1 MSLPL
6 NKSEVSRSFS
16 IFHKLLIS
24 YIGIGALIVT
34 ILGLSFWVHEQDS
47 ISKEL
52 KTQFKA
58 SLEMSVAYFDRNYA
72 QQASDDLN
80 FIKTSTT
87 FNNYL
92 SYSQDDLHTAKS
104 QAEQLF
110 IQFTNRD
117 QGVYLSA
124 RFIDSKGA
132 ERIIT
137 KANKRIKD
145 YVSLDKISSNDILHE
160 KLKTLFNRLKTSS
173 ADIQVFEGPFEYN
186 GRMTFLTASPVL
198 DPEIGG
204 FAGVVVLHCD
214 LTDYSQYLYKYVIY
228 EKHTAAAYGLDQL
241 PLLKYLNSDV
251 KYKSMADDASELV
264 KMGNPAKPFMRVVF
278 SISPEIFKIKSWEV
292 LKVMIA
298 FLICIMALITL
309 MAFIISKWFS
319 KPLTDLSAVMTKL
332 SSGDLCQKAVVRSA
346 DEIGNL
352 ARDFNLM
359 TDVLKAMV
367 VRIKASSIQLGLASQ
382 EITGVSQQVAD
393 GTQQQSS
400 SFDELS
406 AAHQMNVE
414 NVKQAN
420 QIAKDV
426 SLNAQKAGLVMENNG
441 VAMTEIK
448 KVSDKMIH
456 IVDLITDISDQTNL
470 LALNAAIEAARAGE
484 AGKGFAVV
492 ADEVRK
498 LAERSATAAKEI
510 QGLIKKNLQQVQGG
524 VSISLEAEG
533 IVKNIAESIMKL
545 AQELQSIENSSQ
557 EQAAAMEENTAVTES
572 NATISEQLA
581 SSAVSMASQADIL
594 QQIVAEYKIQ
604 ENVTKAPPLTIKEP
618 VSHSLP
624 SKQEKKAIKDTYH
637 LKGRIKR
644 NLNDKSQHDEPLRFG

>member
-1 MSLPL
+1 
-6 NKSEVSRSFS
+6 
-16 IFHKLLIS
+16 
-24 YIGIGALIVT
+24 
-34 ILGLSFWVHEQDS
+34 
-47 ISKEL
+47 
-52 KTQFKA
+52 
-58 SLEMSVAYFDRNYA
+58 
-72 QQASDDLN
+72 
-80 FIKTSTT
+80 
-87 FNNYL
+87 
-92 SYSQDDLHTAKS
+92 
-104 QAEQLF
+104 
-110 IQFTNRD
+110 
-117 QGVYLSA
+117 
-124 RFIDSKGA
+124 
-132 ERIIT
+132 
-137 KANKRIKD
+137 
-145 YVSLDKISSNDILHE
+145 
-160 KLKTLFNRLKTSS
+160 
-173 ADIQVFEGPFEYN
+173 
-186 GRMTFLTASPVL
+186 
-198 DPEIGG
+198 
-204 FAGVVVLHCD
+204 
-214 LTDYSQYLYKYVIY
+214 
-228 EKHTAAAYGLDQL
+228 
-241 PLLKYLNSDV
+241 
-251 KYKSMADDASELV
+251 
-264 KMGNPAKPFMRVVF
+264 
-278 SISPEIFKIKSWEV
+278 
-292 LKVMIA
+292 
-298 FLICIMALITL
+298 
-309 MAFIISKWFS
+309 
-319 KPLTDLSAVMTKL
+319 
-332 SSGDLCQKAVVRSA
+332 
-346 DEIGNL
+346 
-352 ARDFNLM
+352 
-359 TDVLKAMV
+359 
-367 VRIKASSIQLGLASQ
+367 
-382 EITGVSQQVAD
+382 
-393 GTQQQSS
+393 
-400 SFDELS
+400 
-406 AAHQMNVE
+406 VE